1 MEYETAGSEMQ
12 QENNTIYS
20 ANFQNKSNVEATY
33 QITKYYG

>member
-1 MEYETAGSEMQ
+1 MEYETVGSEMQ

-20 ANFQNKSNVEATY
+20 ANFRNNMNMEATY